1 MTTGYKKHKKF
12 LFYIYPR
19 FMYTGW
25 ERKWLFQKWSMP
37 SSSTNSKI
45 LFFLCFKF
53 FIGDHITGTIKSS
66 QPHSVDGGKKM
77 WEQFKDPSWLFLRG
91 GRGLLNWGYLETVH
105 EEEKRKILFHAIV
118 QRRRAIKR
126 ITKFS
131 DKPWGWHGESV
142 ETHLNAVS
150 TSNAQTD
157 HSSRV
162 ILRVTTS
169 CLQTRKN

>member
-1 MTTGYKKHKKF
+1 MF
-12 LFYIYPR
+12 
-19 FMYTGW
+19 TGW
-25 ERKWLFQKWSMP
+25 ERKWLFQKWSMA
-37 SSSTNSKI
+37 SSSMNSKI
-45 LFFLCFKF
+45 LFFLCFKP
-53 FIGDHITGTIKSS
+53 FIGDHIIGTKRSL
-66 QPHSVDGGKKM
+66 QPHSVDEGKKK
-77 WEQFKDPSWLFLRG
+77 WEQFKDPSWLLFFGARG
-91 GRGLLNWGYLETVH
+91 GGGGGLLNRGYLETVH

-118 QRRRAIKR
+118 KRRRAIKR

-131 DKPWGWHGESV
+131 DKPRGWHGESV

-157 HSSRV
+157 HSSKV